1 MSGRKNT
8 GIDIHADIS
17 RKEGKFGYICGF
29 AKGKMKEKL
38 YKEII
43 EIFKEVSENGIDEI
57 EMDDILK
64 EKGIS
69 SLTFIQMLVTL
80 EERYDFVFDD
90 EMLDMEKLASIN
102 AVTDYVLTKI

>member
-1 MSGRKNT
+1 
-8 GIDIHADIS
+8 
-17 RKEGKFGYICGF
+17 
-29 AKGKMKEKL
+29 MKEKL

-43 EIFKEVSENGIDEI
+43 EIFKEVSEDGIDEI
-57 EMDDILK
+57 KMDDILK

-90 EMLDMEKLASIN
+90 EMLDLEKLASID
-102 AVTDYVLTKI
+102 AVTDYVLTKIK